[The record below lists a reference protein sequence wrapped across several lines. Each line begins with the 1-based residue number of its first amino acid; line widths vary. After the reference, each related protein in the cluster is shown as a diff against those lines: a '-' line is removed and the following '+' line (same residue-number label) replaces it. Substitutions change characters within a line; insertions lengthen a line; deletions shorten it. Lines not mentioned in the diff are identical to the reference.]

1 MCRGGGVDKGHFCSP
16 FVITL
21 ESGEDWNVLDVK
33 ALCEGTSSLQLC
45 YSEADK
51 AAGQANRLHSQT
63 NTVHLPSPS
72 ASLLPLPGHHAS

>member
-1 MCRGGGVDKGHFCSP
+1 MCRGGGVDKGHFCLP

-21 ESGEDWNVLDVK
+21 ESGEDQNVLDVK
-33 ALCEGTSSLQLC
+33 ALCEGTLSLWLC

-51 AAGQANRLHSQT
+51 TALQANRLRSQT
-63 NTVHLPSPS
+63 NAAHLPSPS